1 MAEANNVFIS
11 WSGPR
16 SKSAAEAI
24 KQWLPLVVP
33 TASPWMSATDI
44 DKGTRW
50 REEVAAAL
58 DTMKAGVICLTPE
71 NLTAEWLLFEAG
83 ALSKTRDPKTRVW
96 TYLLAELKPQ
106 HVKDPLAMFQAT
118 TAEKEDTRRL
128 IHSINK
134 NLDATAPESRVN
146 HLFDKLWP
154 DLEKELAGIPEPSGA
169 APPKRPSEEMLAE
182 ILELARSSAQSRKS
196 VEVLDPY
203 LPAFAEFMPV
213 FMQFMPMLTEAIKAA
228 QKPGGPPAN
237 YPPNLPPGPPVR
249 RTFLVKHHDD
259 AQLKKTE
266 GVNAVDDGSG
276 GLFVL
281 DETGKVLARFANVEQ
296 WWPEVAAEMRPER
309 PRLID
314 EVRRWP
320 EKDKPQP

>member
-1 MAEANNVFIS
+1 MAEANNVFLS

-50 REEVAAAL
+50 REEVSAAL

-96 TYLLAELKPQ
+96 TYLLAGLKPQ

-118 TAEKEDTRRL
+118 TAEKEETRRL
-128 IHSINK
+128 VHSINK
-134 NLDATAPESRVN
+134 NLDATIPEGRVN

-169 APPKRPSEEMLAE
+169 TPPQRAPEELLVE
-182 ILELARSSAQSRKS
+182 ILELSRAAAQSRKTI
-196 VEVLDPY
+196 EVLDPY
-203 LPAFAEFMPV
+203 LPAFAEFMPIV
-213 FMQFMPMLTEAIKAA
+213 VQFMPFLAEAAKAA
-228 QKPGGPPAN
+228 QKQTGPPSN
-237 YPPNLPPGPPVR
+237 YPPNLPSGLPVR
-249 RTFLVKHHDD
+249 RVFVIKHHDD
-259 AQLKKTE
+259 AQLKRTE
-266 GVNAVDDGSG
+266 GVNAADDGAG
-276 GLFVL
+276 RLFVL
-281 DETGKVLARFANVEQ
+281 DETGRVIARFANVEQ
-296 WWPEVAAEMRPER
+296 WWPEAAEETVPER
-309 PRLID
+309 PRLV
-314 EVRRWP
+314 E
-320 EKDKPQP
+320 